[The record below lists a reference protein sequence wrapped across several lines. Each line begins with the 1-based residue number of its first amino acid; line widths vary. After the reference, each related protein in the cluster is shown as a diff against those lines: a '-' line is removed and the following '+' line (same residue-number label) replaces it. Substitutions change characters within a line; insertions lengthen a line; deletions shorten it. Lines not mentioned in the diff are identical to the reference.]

1 MLTISP
7 DQLAFII
14 EKAREFDAE
23 VAPLE
28 PDPGSNPTD
37 DGAVAI
43 LEDRPDN
50 PAREELATAIDALDD
65 HQKVELLALLFV
77 GRGDFD
83 KSQWREAMVQA
94 RDVGNEH
101 ETDYLVATPLLA
113 DYIEEALDQFGYA
126 ADDFRAGPE

>member
-1 MLTISP
+1 MLTIRP

-28 PDPGSNPTD
+28 PEPGSNPTD
-37 DGAVAI
+37 DGGVAI

-50 PAREELATAIDALDD
+50 PIRDELATAIDALDD
-65 HQKVELLALLFV
+65 HQKIELLALLFV

-83 KSQWREAMVQA
+83 RTQWHDAMQQA
-94 RDVGNEH
+94 REVRNEH

-113 DYIEEALDQFGYA
+113 DYLEEALAQLGYA
-126 ADDFRAGPE
+126 ADDFRTGQE

>member
-1 MLTISP
+1 MLSIPP
-7 DQLAFII
+7 DQLTFII

-23 VAPLE
+23 VEPGE

-37 DGAVAI
+37 DGNVAI

-50 PAREELATAIDALDD
+50 PSRDELATAIDALDN

-83 KSQWREAMVQA
+83 RSQWREAIQQA
-94 RDVGNEH
+94 RDVRNEH
-101 ETDYLVATPLLA
+101 ETDYLVSTPLLA
-113 DYIEEALDQFGYA
+113 DYLEEALEQLGYA
-126 ADDFRAGPE
+126 AEDFRTRPE

>member
-1 MLTISP
+1 MLTIPP

-37 DGAVAI
+37 DGGVAI
-43 LEDRPDN
+43 LEDRADN
-50 PAREELATAIDALDD
+50 PVREELARAIDALDD
-65 HQKVELLALLFV
+65 HQRIELLALLFV

-83 KSQWREAMVQA
+83 KAQWREAMQQA
-94 RDVGNEH
+94 RDVRDEH
-101 ETDYLVATPLLA
+101 ETDYLLGTPLLA
-113 DYIEEALDQFGYA
+113 DYLEEALAAFGYA
-126 ADDFRAGPE
+126 PDDFRFGPE

>member
-1 MLTISP
+1 MLTIPP

-14 EKAREFDAE
+14 ERAREFDAE

-37 DGAVAI
+37 DGGVSI

-50 PAREELATAIDALDD
+50 PLREELANAIDALDD
-65 HQKVELLALLFV
+65 FQKEELLALFFV

-83 KSQWREAMVQA
+83 HTQWREAMQQA
-94 RDVGNEH
+94 RDVRNEH
-101 ETDYLVATPLLA
+101 ETEYLVSTPLLA
-113 DYIEEALDQFGYA
+113 EYLEEALSQFGYSG
-126 ADDFRAGPE
+126 DDFRAGPE